1 MQVNLLHISTTPV
14 PRDLPLDLPLPEW
27 LLVTLLI
34 VSFLLHII
42 FVKLMVGGSI
52 ITLWAEVKGLKNH
65 DYDVFAY
72 EIAKTVTVNKS
83 MAVVLGVAP
92 LLSINTLYTI
102 YFYSANALTGL
113 AWFMIIP
120 LVTIAFLLTYLH
132 KYTWR
137 AMANY
142 KYLHISIIALA
153 VLIFLIVPTI
163 FLTNV
168 NLMLFPERWGD
179 IKGFLSALA
188 LPNVLP
194 RYLEFIGACLT
205 VTGVF
210 IVWYNGRKSYRVHLL
225 YETFSQDG
233 LKRQGYYITTFGI
246 GLQLVCGII
255 VMITLPAKGISF
267 EVVEL
272 MVFGGLMLFVAMWFS
287 WKALSAD
294 SELKRDKQFW
304 KVFISILFFILVYGG
319 SRQLYREQALYQ
331 HRELMAAKTKAF
343 EQMSKKARENPVSD
357 AGNFDIDHALGDL
370 SKGSALFKQNCSSCH
385 KEKQRLV
392 GPPVQE
398 MITIYRGNE
407 KGLKDWIKAPGKK
420 RENYPQMPGF
430 PQLSEVELTEITKYV
445 LSIK

>member
-1 MQVNLLHISTTPV
+1 MDINLLQASNTPV

-27 LLVTLLI
+27 LLVTLLV

-52 ITLWAEVKGLKNH
+52 LTLFAEIKGLRNN

-92 LLSINTLYTI
+92 LLSINTLYTV

-132 KYTWR
+132 KYTWKV
-137 AMANY
+137 MVNY

-153 VLIFLIVPTI
+153 VFIFLIVPTI

-168 NLMLFPERWGD
+168 NLMLFPERWAY
-179 IKGFLSALA
+179 IKGFMSALI

-194 RYLEFIGACLT
+194 RYMEFLGACLT
-205 VTGVF
+205 VTGIF
-210 IVWYNGRKSYRVHLL
+210 IVWYNGRKSYPVGLL
-225 YETFSQDG
+225 YQTFNRNT
-233 LKRQGYYITTFGI
+233 LKRMGYYVTTFGL
-246 GLQLVCGII
+246 GLQIIFGIV
-255 VMITLPAKGISF
+255 VMISLPAKGINF
-267 EVVEL
+267 EVLEL
-272 MVFGGLMLFVAMWFS
+272 MVFGGIMLFVALWFS

-294 SELKRDKQFW
+294 SEQKRDNQFW
-304 KVFISILFFILVYGG
+304 KVMTSILFFILVYGG
-319 SRQLYREQALYQ
+319 SRQLYREQALHK
-331 HRELMAAKTKAF
+331 HRDLIAAKTEAF
-343 EQMSKKARENPVSD
+343 ERLSKAAREHQVGD
-357 AGNFDIDHALGDL
+357 GTYVEIDPELGDL
-370 SKGSALFKQNCSSCH
+370 AQGTALFKQNCASCH

-398 MITIYRGNE
+398 MAKIYNGNE
-407 KGLKDWIKAPGKK
+407 EGLKNWIKVPGKK
-420 RENYPQMPGF
+420 RADFPQMPGF
-430 PQLSEVELTEITKYV
+430 PQLSDVELTEITKYV
-445 LSIK
+445 LSVK

>member
-1 MQVNLLHISTTPV
+1 MQVNLLQVSTTPV

-34 VSFLLHII
+34 GSFLLHII

-52 ITLWAEVKGLKNH
+52 ITLWAEIKGLKNR
-65 DYDVFAY
+65 DYDLFAY

-120 LVTIAFLLTYLH
+120 LVTAAFLLTYLH

-137 AMANY
+137 AMASY

-153 VLIFLIVPTI
+153 VMIFLIVPTI

-168 NLMLFPERWGD
+168 NLMLFPERWGY
-179 IKGFLSALA
+179 IKGFLSALT

-205 VTGVF
+205 VTGIF
-210 IVWYNGRKSYRVHLL
+210 IVWYNGRKSYQVHLL
-225 YETFSQDG
+225 YETFSRDR
-233 LKRQGYYITTFGI
+233 LKRLGYYITTVGL
-246 GLQLVCGII
+246 GLQVIFGLI
-255 VMITLPAKGISF
+255 VMISLPAKGINF
-267 EVVEL
+267 EVIEL
-272 MVFGGLMLFVAMWFS
+272 MVVGGIMLLVAMWFS

-294 SELKRDKQFW
+294 NELTRDKQFW
-304 KVFISILFFILVYGG
+304 KVLISILFFILVYGG
-319 SRQLYREQALYQ
+319 SRQLYREQALHQ
-331 HRELMAAKTKAF
+331 HRELMAVKTKAF
-343 EQMSKKARENPVSD
+343 EQMSKKARESPVSD
-357 AGNFDIDHALGDL
+357 AENLDIDPALGNL
-370 SKGSALFKQNCSSCH
+370 AKGSALFKQNCSSCH

-392 GPPVQE
+392 GPPIQE
-398 MITIYRGNE
+398 MTTIYRDNE

-420 RENYPQMPGF
+420 RVDYPQMPGF